1 MDFDL
6 INKKLSQAQICLS
19 EMYAQERRA
28 FDSTNSF
35 ERHHDGFLSACA
47 TVRGLFHERGGGPRD
62 KAIKD
67 WKSAWVK
74 NLTGKETA
82 LYDYMQDDR
91 NETQHAGRSMRLVK
105 AKELKIGSRCA
116 QWSRADD
123 GTDAIHCC

>member
-74 NLTGKETA
+74 NLTGKRQRFMTTCKMTA
-82 LYDYMQDDR
+82 MR
-91 NETQHAGRSMRLVK
+91 RSTQADL
-105 AKELKIGSRCA
+105 CA
-116 QWSRADD
+116 L
-123 GTDAIHCC
+123 